1 MKSSD
6 SVRLGGIILVLG
18 LSLVL
23 SACSAIKLGYN
34 TLPELAYW
42 WLDGYADFGDEQQ
55 PAVRAELAR
64 LHGWHRREELPRIA
78 EVLARMEQLALGEI
92 TPQQA
97 CDVVADAQL
106 RLQSIVQ
113 AVSPA
118 LGTVAASL
126 APRQLRHMERKFRS
140 SNDKFRS
147 EMIDVS
153 PAQAQDKRFDQALE
167 RIEMVYGRLDEP
179 QRAVLRQGVAASA
192 YDAQR
197 ILADRQRRQL
207 DLLETLRR
215 LHRAHLPSEQ
225 AREQLLAWV
234 DRARQAPDPAYRA
247 WQQGLVDEGCRMFA
261 AVHASTT
268 AQQREQAVRR
278 LRAYQRDL
286 RDLSAQS
293 R

>member
-6 SVRLGGIILVLG
+6 SVRLGGIIVALA

-23 SACSAIKLGYN
+23 SACSAVKLGYN
-34 TLPELAYW
+34 TLPDLAYW
-42 WLDGYADFGDEQQ
+42 WLDGYADFADAQQ
-55 PAVRAELAR
+55 TPVRAELAR

-78 EVLARMEQLALGEI
+78 ELLARMEQLAPGDI
-92 TPQQA
+92 SPQQA
-97 CDVVADAQL
+97 CGIVTDAQV
-106 RLQSIVQ
+106 RLQAVVQ

-118 LGTVAASL
+118 MGDVAASL
-126 APRQLRHMERKFRS
+126 APRQLRHLDRKFRS

-147 EMIDVS
+147 EMIDVP

-179 QRAVLRQGVAASA
+179 QRAVLRQGIAASA

-197 ILADRQRRQL
+197 ILADRQRRQQ

-215 LHRAHLPSEQ
+215 LHRAHPAPEE
-225 AREQLLAWV
+225 ARQQVLAWF
-234 DRARQAPDPAYRA
+234 DRAQHAPDPAYRA
-247 WQQGLVDEGCRMFA
+247 WQQGLVEEGCRIFA

-286 RDLSAQS
+286 RELSAQA